1 MSCSPRE
8 VDAWPYFT
16 DCRALSK
23 DMVAIFFSETAPRT
37 FVVGGHFFA
46 LLIEKSLEGSSF
58 YTWKSLWSTSAKGI
72 CKIFWAM
79 SG

>member
-37 FVVGGHFFA
+37 FVVGGHFFV
-46 LLIEKSLEGSSF
+46 S
-58 YTWKSLWSTSAKGI
+58 
-72 CKIFWAM
+72 
-79 SG
+79 